1 MKRMDNKLTLVK
13 IKFLTVNYK
22 SLSKKN
28 ISKLSNSAKDLF
40 HFVKRFGDLLS
51 EKYYIS
57 IYILEDPI
65 HDIESAKADRFSLTF
80 INTFSVQK

>member
-1 MKRMDNKLTLVK
+1 MKRMNNKLTLVK
-13 IKFLTVNYK
+13 IKFSTVNYR

-40 HFVKRFGDLLS
+40 HFVKKFGDLLS

-57 IYILEDPI
+57 IYMLEDPI
-65 HDIESAKADRFSLTF
+65 HDIESAKADRFSFIF
-80 INTFSVQK
+80 INTSSVQK

>member
-40 HFVKRFGDLLS
+40 HFVKKFGDLLS
-51 EKYYIS
+51 DIS
-57 IYILEDPI
+57 ISSGISRY
-65 HDIESAKADRFSLTF
+65 TF
-80 INTFSVQK
+80 